1 MVRGRRVAT
10 GDVTLKL
17 IAALT
22 NHGTPGRRE
31 KPFVT
36 SQNAITNGGVMQG
49 DAMVLAPVRHSPTME
64 R

>member
-1 MVRGRRVAT
+1 MVAT

-22 NHGTPGRRE
+22 NHGTRPQE
-31 KPFVT
+31 NPSVT

-49 DAMVLAPVRHSPTME
+49 DAMVLGAGGIHQQWNADCR
-64 R
+64 